1 MTDAVLYAESYA
13 FGVSVQST
21 TMAAAGSV
29 KIELV
34 TANETTVLKDEVVL
48 QAGEVIDASSM
59 SVKAL
64 RAFYAAEIQDAKVQ
78 KKTKNWIARFL
89 PGSLSFGC
97 SELRLRRP
105 CVWSARHSVE
115 CA

>member
-1 MTDAVLYAESYA
+1 
-13 FGVSVQST
+13 
-21 TMAAAGSV
+21 MAAAGSV

-78 KKTKNWIARFL
+78 KKTKKKL
-89 PGSLSFGC
+89 D
-97 SELRLRRP
+97 RP
-105 CVWSARHSVE
+105 FPTRVT
-115 CA
+115 